1 MALRDF
7 FSKDKESSLNEQM
20 DFSSV
25 ETYIEGNNNMVVNG
39 SNIVINKS
47 SSSTVII
54 NQSDHGKSQNVVIIS
69 GQEDSYISEKDYFN
83 QIDIKDQIRIFYE
96 VSQHTELFENIQFVD
111 EEGYFYEQDEEGEK
125 LIEFISDEKNQ
136 EILLKYLSDNNISI
150 RDLMQLLYDEEHDYE
165 EDYELE

>member
-39 SNIVINKS
+39 SNVVINKS
-47 SSSTVII
+47 SNSTVII

>member
-7 FSKDKESSLNEQM
+7 FSKHKESSLNEQM

-39 SNIVINKS
+39 SNVVINKS
-47 SSSTVII
+47 SNSTVII

-136 EILLKYLSDNNISI
+136 EILLKYLSDNSISI

>member
-7 FSKDKESSLNEQM
+7 FSKYKESSLNEQM

>member
-25 ETYIEGNNNMVVNG
+25 ETYIEGNNNIVVNG
-39 SNIVINKS
+39 SNVVINKS
-47 SSSTVII
+47 SNSTVII

>member
-7 FSKDKESSLNEQM
+7 FSKHKESSLNEQM

-47 SSSTVII
+47 SNSTVII

-96 VSQHTELFENIQFVD
+96 VSQHTELFEDIQFVD

>member
-1 MALRDF
+1 MALRYF
-7 FSKDKESSLNEQM
+7 FSKYKESSLNEQM

>member
-7 FSKDKESSLNEQM
+7 FSKYKESSLNEQM

-39 SNIVINKS
+39 SNVVINKS
-47 SSSTVII
+47 SNSTVII